1 MSEKVTWF
9 LLGALA
15 ASVFW
20 GVILAIMNRQ
30 LVDAFFGFAGHS

>member
-1 MSEKVTWF
+1 MSDKVRWF

-20 GVILAIMNRQ
+20 GVILATLNSQ
-30 LVDAFFGFAGHS
+30 LLDAFFGFAGRS